1 MVGLGQ
7 RGRTTILQHDNSK
20 VGVGRVSGAREKLV
34 KKTYIRTPKF
44 PQPAFDKALAECKA
58 DKSWATFELADT
70 GHMAMLDAPERVTD
84 LVLQA
89 A

>member
-1 MVGLGQ
+1 MDSKLTPHPIG
-7 RGRTTILQHDNSK
+7 TYLQPIK
-20 VGVGRVSGAREKLV
+20 LAGAREKLA

-84 LVLQA
+84 LLLQA